1 MTPCKPKTCAAGRQ
15 HSFPRA
21 DHFGVGLPPSKGQ
34 QHGWCVP
41 RPAAPA
47 SVPVERSNP
56 RGNTSQS
63 KFKSLDKNSRISVIS
78 LFRLQ
83 ALFLIPSSH
92 AHISVQSKIQLT
104 DLTTITV
111 FLSTH
116 LCIGSSLA
124 LQETSVPGSWEH
136 RPALWWRL
144 GTMEITSPCPA
155 SKQRQQKMCAG
166 VQWTRQKW
174 LGMRWND
181 YDHMY
186 GCEHWPT
193 KFAKLFRIVEAYYV
207 VPTCPD

>member
-83 ALFLIPSSH
+83 TLFLIPSSH

-104 DLTTITV
+104 DLTAITV

-136 RPALWWRL
+136 RPAL
-144 GTMEITSPCPA
+144 
-155 SKQRQQKMCAG
+155 
-166 VQWTRQKW
+166 
-174 LGMRWND
+174 
-181 YDHMY
+181 
-186 GCEHWPT
+186 
-193 KFAKLFRIVEAYYV
+193 
-207 VPTCPD
+207 